1 MRCRRIVEITPDA
14 TNRLAVRTDPG
25 EVWRIG
31 YGPEPWN
38 WVDWAHAVNGRFN
51 GRWDALDS
59 AYRTI
64 YAGSTLFAC
73 LVEVLARFRLDPLFQ
88 ADMVGID
95 VDEADAALYST
106 VPIGIVDEA
115 WLKVRSASR
124 ANLSGGVLR
133 RRGFRNDRSASS
145 RVRRAC
151 RWVGIG

>member
-1 MRCRRIVEITPDA
+1 MEITPDA